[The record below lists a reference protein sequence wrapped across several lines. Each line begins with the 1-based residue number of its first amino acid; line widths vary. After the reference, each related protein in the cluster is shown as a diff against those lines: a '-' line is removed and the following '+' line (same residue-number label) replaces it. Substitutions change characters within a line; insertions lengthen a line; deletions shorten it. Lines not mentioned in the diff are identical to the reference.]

1 MKKTTAQI
9 NVHRAGTASYKSS
22 KLLDSK
28 KAADKREAMMKCKRP
43 EKFCAYVGNLH
54 PLTTVVEVTDLFEH
68 CDGLS
73 EVRLRVGH
81 GSAQE
86 AKPDMYFDDLDVQ
99 YATVEV
105 SEWNGLVQ
113 AMKLNGTVVRGRR
126 IVVGLTSA
134 VLPEMDKLFYEHYH
148 GDGSLQRKKFGRRP
162 LRAEPTE
169 IITETK
175 TTGLLDKIAWFKLP
189 PIQMPVTLM

>member
-1 MKKTTAQI
+1 MRLYCHNVACTMKKTTAQI

-86 AKPDMYFDDLDVQ
+86 AKPGMYFDDLDVQ

-126 IVVGLTSA
+126 IVVNSSLPNQLDFLSIIIFRLDLLVLFSQKWTSSSM
-134 VLPEMDKLFYEHYH
+134 VCFSVSTVEY
-148 GDGSLQRKKFGRRP
+148 
-162 LRAEPTE
+162 
-169 IITETK
+169 
-175 TTGLLDKIAWFKLP
+175 
-189 PIQMPVTLM
+189 